1 MFRINLHNLFES
13 KQLKEELFVNEVFK
27 DKTSELLRN
36 KEPGQEH
43 EHKKPPATAK
53 LNEHNFKVE
62 QTKDIEARDHP
73 PPRMSKTI
81 RPPNTTT
88 PGGHAQSYHGSR
100 RGSGPPP
107 AATPRNKRNPTIIT
121 TTPLPK
127 L

>member
-73 PPRMSKTI
+73 TPPHVQDNKATEHN
-81 RPPNTTT
+81 NT
-88 PGGHAQSYHGSR
+88 R
-100 RGSGPPP
+100 RACTVISWLEKGIGAP
-107 AATPRNKRNPTIIT
+107 ACSNTKE
-121 TTPLPK
+121 
-127 L
+127 